1 MPELRPMSEMHGVVD
16 EKSAREYL
24 SAIARNIADQSA
36 MAAMIAVEWGIEQSY
51 IPTLLVVENER
62 AQKDMIVESLKWLAS
77 RLTIDA
83 DSNDP
88 EEEEK

>member
-1 MPELRPMSEMHGVVD
+1 MPELKPMSEMHGIVD
-16 EKSAREYL
+16 EKSAKEYL

-36 MAAMIAVEWGIEQSY
+36 MAAMIAVEWGIDASY

-62 AQKDMIVESLKWLAS
+62 AQKDMILEALNHLAS
-77 RLTIDA
+77 RFTIDM

-88 EEEEK
+88 EEEDV

>member
-1 MPELRPMSEMHGVVD
+1 MPELKPMSEMHGIVD
-16 EKSAREYL
+16 EKSAKEYL

-36 MAAMIAVEWGIEQSY
+36 TAAMIAVEWGIDASY
-51 IPTLLVVENER
+51 IPILLAAENER

-83 DSNDP
+83 DSDDP
-88 EEEEK
+88 EEE